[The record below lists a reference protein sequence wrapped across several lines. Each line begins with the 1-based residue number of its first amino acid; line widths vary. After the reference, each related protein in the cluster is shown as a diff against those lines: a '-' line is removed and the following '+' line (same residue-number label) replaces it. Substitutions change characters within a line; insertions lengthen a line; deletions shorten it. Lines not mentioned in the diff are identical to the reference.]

1 MKRIETP
8 PPPPPA
14 LKGPSTP
21 PPAPQPKPAAVPKK
35 PVKKN
40 RKQER
45 KNKRAAEKLEKARVR
60 AVSVREVP
68 PPVPQPK
75 GRPLLPRKKRI
86 GGAGAAPPPG
96 GSRKDSACTSTTE
109 DDIYEQLEEL
119 PLEENSFRLV
129 WQDGRVY
136 LDYRLGSTPG
146 EQLELGAEL
155 LTQYKIPE
163 NIMFDS
169 VSAPLIDSDSCAVME
184 KAAILEN
191 PCMHEFRG
199 FIKSLGLEL

>member
-1 MKRIETP
+1 
-8 PPPPPA
+8 
-14 LKGPSTP
+14 
-21 PPAPQPKPAAVPKK
+21 
-35 PVKKN
+35 
-40 RKQER
+40 
-45 KNKRAAEKLEKARVR
+45 
-60 AVSVREVP
+60 
-68 PPVPQPK
+68 
-75 GRPLLPRKKRI
+75 LPRKKRI
-86 GGAGAAPPPG
+86 GVTSPLTPT
-96 GSRKDSACTSTTE
+96 RKDSACTSTTE

-136 LDYRLGSTPG
+136 LDYRLGSKAG
-146 EQLELGAEL
+146 EQLELSPDFL
-155 LTQYKIPE
+155 KQYKIPE

-191 PCMHEFRG
+191 PCMQEFRG